1 MEKKQD
7 ALTIV
12 KQYLEKLADA
22 GVSLYIEYNDHKIL
36 RQTVAKYIQDESIE
50 DDDFVSNEDKQKCIK
65 ENVLW
70 KITYYPDTPIGCHE
84 VYGSEIDICIDE
96 LLKNNL

>member
-7 ALTIV
+7 KLTIL
-12 KQYLEKLADA
+12 KQHLEKLADA

-36 RQTVAKYIQDESIE
+36 RQSVAKYIQDESIE
-50 DDDFVSNEDKQKCIK
+50 DDDFVSDEDKQKCIK

-96 LLKNNL
+96 LLKNDP